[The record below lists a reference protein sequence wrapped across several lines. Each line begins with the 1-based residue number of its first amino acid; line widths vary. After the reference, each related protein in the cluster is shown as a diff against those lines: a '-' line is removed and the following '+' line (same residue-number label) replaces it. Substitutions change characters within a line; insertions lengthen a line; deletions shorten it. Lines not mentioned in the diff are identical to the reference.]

1 MRRPIRSIH
10 GRIAQNMR
18 DARANIG
25 ESIAVQKAAKAEYKK
40 KEAAQAAEDQAK
52 VIPWSEVL
60 ANPERFNDR

>member
-1 MRRPIRSIH
+1 VRRPIRSIH

-25 ESIAVQKAAKAEYKK
+25 ESIAAQKADTAAYRE

-60 ANPERFNDR
+60 ANPERFNNR

>member
-10 GRIAQNMR
+10 GRIAQNIR

-25 ESIAVQKAAKAEYKK
+25 ESIAAQKADSAAYRE

-60 ANPERFNDR
+60 ANPEQFKDR